1 MANTAHDSRDSLSR
15 VTHEPLELQEDWV
28 ALHGPDHAAC
38 RALEAV
44 LKPFFAAQHGSLL
57 GDAVDSPSSS

>member
-15 VTHEPLELQEDWV
+15 VTHEPLELQEESV
-28 ALHGPDHAAC
+28 ALHGPDRAAC

-44 LKPFFAAQHGSLL
+44 LKPFFAEQYCSLL
-57 GDAVDSPSSS
+57 ATLQILRL